1 MDEKYVLNKN
11 PQKTR
16 IFSFSKNDFVEA
28 LLLNRNN
35 LETNNWVNGPLIV
48 KENTSITVIDTG
60 QKVMSNEYGLMVIKK
75 DNEK

>member
-1 MDEKYVLNKN
+1 MNNN

-16 IFSFSKNDFVEA
+16 IYSFSKNDFVEA
-28 LLLNRNN
+28 SLLNRNN
-35 LETNNWVNGPLIV
+35 LATNNWVKGPLIV
-48 KENTSITVIDTG
+48 KENTSITVIDIG

>member
-1 MDEKYVLNKN
+1 MN
-11 PQKTR
+11 Q
-16 IFSFSKNDFVEA
+16 IG
-28 LLLNRNN
+28 RNN
-35 LETNNWVNGPLIV
+35 LEPNNWVKGPLIV